1 MTASTFLTSKRVWA
15 GRNAVLVVL
24 TFGAQ
29 LEKFARSK
37 DLALM
42 MLTVLED
49 RIDNG
54 IIGLLMRAKVYCC
67 RPPGYQA
74 GNLCTSKYLECHRAL

>member
-1 MTASTFLTSKRVWA
+1 M
-15 GRNAVLVVL
+15 LVVL

-29 LEKFARSK
+29 LEKLARSK

-49 RIDNG
+49 TINNS
-54 IIGLLMRAKVYCC
+54 IIGLLMRAKVYYYT
-67 RPPGYQA
+67 PPGYQA
-74 GNLCTSKYLECHRAL
+74 GNLFTSKYLECHRAL